1 MQKIILL
8 FKSLLL
14 ALLCGM
20 VWVAEA
26 QQVKKVPVQGF
37 LKDATGKA
45 IADGPQSITFKLYTV
60 LIGGTAEWT
69 DTQTVNVFGGVYS
82 TVLGSATNPVDVI
95 NWNAN
100 TFYLGVTIQDT
111 ELTPRTELT
120 YAPSSL
126 GVAIANEEICSG
138 AVGDVKYSI
147 LEPAV
152 FASVNGSCWVP
163 MDGRALAPT
172 DKLRQTTGL
181 SSLPNGG
188 GMFLRNQE
196 FATSPVGNDPDRTA
210 TSLIATLQ
218 DQSFLSHSHTGTTSN
233 DGGHSHN
240 YTLGTVIEANG
251 QYIQFDYPIIRPF
264 GGDTTIDSW
273 NRYRSSLDIHTHTL
287 TLGNTGGAETRPKNL
302 NFWVYIRIN

>member
-1 MQKIILL
+1 MQKIISI
-8 FKSLLL
+8 FKPLLL
-14 ALLCGM
+14 ALMCGM

-37 LKDATGKA
+37 LKDATGIA
-45 IADGPQSITFKLYTV
+45 IADGPQSITFKLYNV
-60 LIGGTAEWT
+60 MIGGTAQWT

-82 TVLGSATNPVDVI
+82 TVLGSATNPLDVL

-100 TFYLGVTIQDT
+100 TFYLGITIDGT

-120 YAPSSL
+120 YAPTSL
-126 GVAIANEEICSG
+126 GVQIANEEICSG

-152 FASVNGSCWVP
+152 FAAVNGSCWVP

-181 SSLPNGG
+181 STLPNGG

-196 FATSPVGNDPDRTA
+196 FETSPATHDPDRTF
-210 TSLIATLQ
+210 TSPIATLQ
-218 DQSFLSHSHTGTTSN
+218 DQSFLSHTHTGTTSAA
-233 DGGHSHN
+233 GTHSHT
-240 YTLGTVIEANG
+240 YSTRSIGSTFS
-251 QYIQFDYPIIRPF
+251 YISNVLIWGAYADW
-264 GGDTTIDSW
+264 TIS
-273 NRYRSSLDIHTHTL
+273 NATYSASASHTHTL
-287 TLGNTGGAETRPKNL
+287 TLGNTGAGDTRPKNL